1 MILQDG
7 VGWWRTK
14 PVCGFQPMLY
24 TTFDPRPEDQ
34 RLDWGR
40 HSHSCVGLRWPL
52 LAGGPMRDVHWGD
65 GPCMH
70 PGNRAK
76 RRGRFFFF
84 PFSWVAR
91 RMQDVRTSHHQM
103 RASQAVGQC
112 LSASASAHRF
122 AIPDAL
128 CARPH
133 LHLTE
138 STRCTSAIRAVL
150 PVGRSID
157 KLDRPAQHLPLSST
171 SVQPLRMSQVPPI
184 FSFVPARL
192 FTNIAV
198 QPAQSGARRFIS
210 TSNCRSGFATRDG
223 FRTMDGRRWQCVW
236 CNVRWVECK
245 PRHAASPSASAF
257 APRLA
262 FVSNLAALFRIGKV
276 ESELFFWIFN
286 SFPPRFDVHRSGPQ
300 SRSPPT
306 AKSQVSRGPKVVARL
321 ELHG

>member
-76 RRGRFFFF
+76 RRGRFFF

-223 FRTMDGRRWQCVW
+223 FRTMDWRRWQCVW

-257 APRLA
+257 RSPASFQISPCP
-262 FVSNLAALFRIGKV
+262 SESEKV
-276 ESELFFWIFN
+276 ESELFFGFSTPSRPDSTFTDPVLN
-286 SFPPRFDVHRSGPQ
+286 LDHHRQPR
-300 SRSPPT
+300 
-306 AKSQVSRGPKVVARL
+306 AKCQEDRKL
-321 ELHG
+321 